1 MTYNRP
7 ELIQLGNATDAIQSM
22 LSKDETPTDHSQGEP
37 FLTSSSAYVAD
48 E

>member
-1 MTYNRP
+1 MTYSKP
-7 ELIQLGNATDAIQSM
+7 ELIQLGSATDAIQSI
-22 LSKDETPTDHSQGEP
+22 LSKDEVPSDHSQGEP